1 LAGLANVLK
10 TLTSK
15 SLKTLTSKRTGMS
28 KTKMVDTTALTQ
40 PGAEAGPETDTTA
53 STAAA
58 VAAAPR
64 AFETAVGGVK
74 ERTTAAARAAEDH
87 MTAAARAAEDDMT
100 VAAGAAEQTRDKAQQ
115 TMERAMKTAEEMM
128 QFGQGNVEAWV
139 KSGQIMVAG
148 LQDLGKQIA
157 ATAQATFDES
167 MSTFKAMTSARSV
180 KEAMDMQTSLTRAA
194 MEKAM
199 AETGRLTEAS
209 FKLAEQS
216 AAPLAARFSLAVEK
230 FGRTA

>member
-1 LAGLANVLK
+1 
-10 TLTSK
+10 
-15 SLKTLTSKRTGMS
+15 M
-28 KTKMVDTTALTQ
+28 
-40 PGAEAGPETDTTA
+40 
-53 STAAA
+53 
-58 VAAAPR
+58 AAPR
-64 AFETAVGGVK
+64 AFETAVSGAK
-74 ERTTAAARAAEDH
+74 DR
-87 MTAAARAAEDDMT
+87 MTAAT
-100 VAAGAAEQTRDKAQQ
+100 GAAEQTRDKAQQ
-115 TMERAMKTAEEMM
+115 TMERSMKTAEEMM

-139 KSGQIMVAG
+139 KSGQIMAAG
-148 LQDLGKQIA
+148 LQDLGKQLA

-180 KEAMDMQTSLTRAA
+180 KEAIDMQASLTRTA